1 MTAGGQHIVRRAVIY
16 SRCSTDEA
24 RQDTENQ
31 LRELRRY
38 CEAYGWPFDEISEYH
53 SAYKDGGQ
61 PKLQAVLERIRRQEF
76 AALLVYSLDR
86 LSRQAPSQTNRLL
99 DELVEAHG
107 CRFISRLEGID
118 SANELTWNVVRP
130 IFAYFA
136 NLFSRNLS
144 QKIRAGIHHQ
154 QERGTYRGG
163 RPAKTVDAER
173 LKALR
178 LAHGGYGWRRL
189 TAAYNEGLPTR
200 QQVSTTLLRR
210 VCRKLS
216 FQPTP
221 ETAPN

>member
-61 PKLQAVLERIRRQEF
+61 PKLQAVLERIRRKDYDV
-76 AALLVYSLDR
+76 LLVFSLDR
-86 LSRQAPSQTNRLL
+86 FSREHPSKVNTLL
-99 DELVEAHG
+99 DQVVYQHG
-107 CRFISRLEGID
+107 CRFLSLQEGLD
-118 SANELTWNVVRP
+118 SQNEMVWQVIKPL
-130 IFAYFA
+130 FAWFA
-136 NLFSRNLS
+136 HVYSRNLS
-144 QKIRAGIHHQ
+144 EKIKAGIMTKR
-154 QERGTYRGG
+154 EKGVYRGG
-163 RPAKTVDAER
+163 RPPKTVDAER